1 MKTPFSTE
9 QFISVFEKYNTAL
22 YPAQFIILALGIIA
36 IIFLHSKSIFKNIFI
51 SGFLGLL
58 WLWIGVV
65 YYLCFFT
72 VINIAAYIFGGL
84 FIIQGLIFL
93 YEAIYRTN
101 LTFDFDGK
109 VRNYFGYFFI
119 LFGLILYPIIG
130 YSIEHDFSKVIS
142 LGLPCPTVILTFG
155 FLMIT
160 NKSLHIYILI
170 IPTIWALIGFIAVLN
185 FGIYQDIMLLV
196 SAIVAGI
203 WLLMRKKNLLINNS

>member
-9 QFISVFEKYNTAL
+9 QFISVFEKYNSAL

-36 IIFLHSKSIFKNIFI
+36 IIFLHSNNIFKNIFI

-65 YYLCFFT
+65 YHLYFFT
-72 VINIAAYIFGGL
+72 VIDKAAYIFGGL

-93 YEAIYRTN
+93 YEAIYRTH
-101 LTFDFDGK
+101 LTFEFDGK

-130 YSIEHDFSKVIS
+130 YSVEHDFSKVIC

-160 NKSLHIYILI
+160 NKTLPIYILI
-170 IPTIWALIGFIAVLN
+170 IPTIWAFIGFTAVLN
-185 FGIYQDIMLLV
+185 FGIYQDIILLI

-203 WLLMRKKNLLINNS
+203 WLFMRKKNLLINNS

>member
-9 QFISVFEKYNTAL
+9 QFISVFEKYNSAL
-22 YPAQFIILALGIIA
+22 YPAQFIILVLGIIA
-36 IIFLHSKSIFKNIFI
+36 IIFLHSNNTFKNFYI

-65 YYLCFFT
+65 YHFYFFAE
-72 VINIAAYIFGGL
+72 INKVAYIFSGL
-84 FIIQGLIFL
+84 FIIQGLIF
-93 YEAIYRTN
+93 YIEAISRVQII
-101 LTFDFDGK
+101 FEFDGK
-109 VRNYFGYFFI
+109 VRNYIGYFFI

-130 YSIEHDFSKVIS
+130 YNIEHDFSKVIS

-155 FLMIT
+155 FLMNT
-160 NKSLHIYILI
+160 NKSLPIYVLI
-170 IPTIWALIGFIAVLN
+170 IPTIWALIGFTAVLN